1 MGLVQQ
7 GWVGQSRGK
16 MPLPRFYWQPWERHL
31 AAIVVA
37 IVAAERNRA
46 PILKQLRPRLPDAAV
61 EKGNLAEEGVLRAGP
76 GVSRAPPRWYRAV
89 P

>member
-31 AAIVVA
+31 AAIV
-37 IVAAERNRA
+37 AAERNRA
-46 PILKQLRPRLPDAAV
+46 PILKQPHPSLPDAATR
-61 EKGNLAEEGVLRAGP
+61 ERESGGGGCPTSGIGR
-76 GVSRAPPRWYRAV
+76 
-89 P
+89 

>member
-16 MPLPRFYWQPWERHL
+16 MPLPRLPIGTWERHL

-37 IVAAERNRA
+37 IIAAERNRT
-46 PILKQLRPRLPDAAV
+46 PILKQPHPSLPDAATR
-61 EKGNLAEEGVLRAGP
+61 ERESGGGGCPTSETGP
-76 GVSRAPPRWYRAV
+76 
-89 P
+89 